1 MWEVVPIFYSKEI
14 KLLNLYFSESYLFD
28 LPTICVAQI
37 LEGQFY
43 RLFIYIYTHT
53 HTHTE
58 REREREENVEFLQ
71 RPFKLLLSTRRQ
83 STHSPARPL
92 TTCITMRRR
101 KKTQRKMRLRSC
113 GKLAALPSE
122 NDTTIKDFISC
133 KYVFIMSYDLLCS
146 CVFLLVNF
154 FKEIRRKVR
163 TSSSGSWVRRLTY
176 NLENEGRSLLRNVGK
191 KLPDITAQQPCLCI
205 TLWIPQVTVLVLF
218 RTYLFLF
225 L

>member
-1 MWEVVPIFYSKEI
+1 VRSCSHFLFKRNKTFKSLFFR
-14 KLLNLYFSESYLFD
+14 KLFIRFTYD
-28 LPTICVAQI
+28 LCSADSRRPVLQTV
-37 LEGQFY
+37 Y
-43 RLFIYIYTHT
+43 IYIYTHT
-53 HTHTE
+53 HTHTERE

-163 TSSSGSWVRRLTY
+163 TSSSGS
-176 NLENEGRSLLRNVGK
+176 
-191 KLPDITAQQPCLCI
+191 
-205 TLWIPQVTVLVLF
+205 
-218 RTYLFLF
+218 
-225 L
+225 